1 MQEDLNAA
9 SDMNDRLADQVEE
22 LDAQL
27 DTLKQH
33 YEDLQKQYT
42 QKSAELADYSRQA
55 SADFKS
61 YVAQS
66 QSVEEVLNSKIE
78 SLRSQR
84 QASHVQVQSLQR
96 ELEAAYAQ
104 ISSLQFQY
112 GGPQQEG
119 RLQVGQDL
127 RLVTRSNSFGTPM
140 RSPRS
145 PSGSSTSSG
154 TSRGA
159 RGIDFQV
166 SMLRGML
173 SSYTCG
179 CICNTLWP
187 AICWPCSAHLHRLSI
202 ALLQCTCH
210 YWVLQC
216 CCIAD
221 VDALPVTHTSCWSLS
236 LCLDSK
242 LSAYVLACCMLA
254 FCSQQQHL

>member
-22 LDAQL
+22 RDAQL

-78 SLRSQR
+78 SLRSHR
-84 QASHVQVQSLQR
+84 QASYVQVQSLQR

-166 SMLRGML
+166 STYAARHAEQLHVWMHMQYSLAYYLLAMLC
-173 SSYTCG
+173 T
-179 CICNTLWP
+179 P
-187 AICWPCSAHLHRLSI
+187 A
-202 ALLQCTCH
+202 
-210 YWVLQC
+210 
-216 CCIAD
+216 
-221 VDALPVTHTSCWSLS
+221 
-236 LCLDSK
+236 
-242 LSAYVLACCMLA
+242 
-254 FCSQQQHL
+254 